1 MIPVNAL
8 RIGNLVLVNDTI
20 QKIISIDNSK
30 LNHKSACLGYIEE
43 GEVKHVNCDDPIL
56 QPVEITNERL
66 QECGF
71 VLQQYFKL
79 WQKSRAIS
87 GSGMEMELDID
98 YNAVDF
104 LRRPILKDV
113 KSIHSLQNL
122 YFALLEK
129 ELELRPSVTT
139 TTA

>member
-1 MIPVNAL
+1 L
-8 RIGNLVLVNDTI
+8 
-20 QKIISIDNSK
+20 
-30 LNHKSACLGYIEE
+30 
-43 GEVKHVNCDDPIL
+43 L
-56 QPVEITNERL
+56 QPVKITNERL

-71 VLQQYFKL
+71 VLQRYFKL
-79 WQKSRAIS
+79 WQKARAIS

-122 YFALLEK
+122 YFALLNK
-129 ELELRPSVTT
+129 ELELQPPVI

>member
-8 RIGNLVLVNDTI
+8 RIGNLVLVNDTV
-20 QKIISIDNSK
+20 QKIISIDNSRI
-30 LNHKSACLGYIEE
+30 NHKTACIGYMED
-43 GEVKHVNCDDPIL
+43 GKWKGVSCDDPSL
-56 QPVEITNERL
+56 QPVDITSERL
-66 QECGF
+66 QEYGF
-71 VLQQYFKL
+71 VLQKYFKL
-79 WQKSRAIS
+79 WQKARAIS

-104 LRRPILKDV
+104 LRRPILKDI

-122 YFALLEK
+122 YFALLTQ
-129 ELELRPSVTT
+129 ELELQPPVD

>member
-1 MIPVNAL
+1 
-8 RIGNLVLVNDTI
+8 
-20 QKIISIDNSK
+20 
-30 LNHKSACLGYIEE
+30 
-43 GEVKHVNCDDPIL
+43 
-56 QPVEITNERL
+56 
-66 QECGF
+66 
-71 VLQQYFKL
+71 
-79 WQKSRAIS
+79 KSRAIS

>member
-8 RIGNLVLVNDTI
+8 RIGNLVLVNDTV
-20 QKIISIDNSK
+20 QKITSIDNSK
-30 LNHKSACLGYIEE
+30 INGNTACIGYVEDSE
-43 GEVKHVNCDDPIL
+43 WKQVNCDDPLL

-66 QECGF
+66 EECGF
-71 VLQQYFKL
+71 VLQRYFKL
-79 WQKSRAIS
+79 WQKARAKS

-122 YFALLEK
+122 YFALFNK
-129 ELELRPSVTT
+129 ELELQPPVTT
-139 TTA
+139 AA